1 MFYILVGLF
10 LYKKTNLLPTLVN
23 LNNEFTVS
31 INLLNKSTLFLI
43 LAIRK
48 SMRGITD
55 EKIMAIDYST
65 SSNDGIGCVW

>member
-65 SSNDGIGCVW
+65 SSNDGTGCMW